1 MADDR
6 ESRALSKPARK
17 RPAGRLSQE
26 ERALWEHAA
35 RDLKPI
41 KGKKQRVHAALED
54 ADGELAPPKRETH
67 KPPKTVT
74 ESKQPAAARA
84 AALPAKLV
92 TVRLAAPP
100 PTALDRRK
108 ARQIGIGKIEIEA
121 RIDLHGM
128 RQGEAHTALRRFLM
142 SAHASG
148 RRWVL
153 VITGK
158 GAAARTAL
166 DERPMSA
173 ETERGV
179 LRRNVPRWLV
189 EPELAAIVVGYTAA
203 AIRHG
208 GEGALY
214 VQLRRRGRPE
224 S

>member
-6 ESRALSKPARK
+6 ESRALSKSGRK
-17 RPAGRLSQE
+17 RPAGRLSHE

-35 RDLKPI
+35 RDLKPL
-41 KGKKQRVHAALED
+41 KGKKQRVHAAPED
-54 ADGELAPPKRETH
+54 NEPVPPKREPH
-67 KPPKTVT
+67 KPTKTDS
-74 ESKQPAAARA
+74 EGKPLAAARPA
-84 AALPAKLV
+84 ATQARLV
-92 TVRLAAPP
+92 TVSLAAPP

-142 SAHASG
+142 GAHAGG

-158 GAAARTAL
+158 GTAARTAL
-166 DERPMSA
+166 DERPASA
-173 ETERGV
+173 EMERGV
-179 LRRNVPRWLV
+179 LRRNVPRWLA
-189 EPELAAIVVGYTAA
+189 EPELAAIVVGYTTA

>member
-6 ESRALSKPARK
+6 ESRTLSKGARK
-17 RPAGRLSQE
+17 RPAGRLSHE

-41 KGKKQRVHAALED
+41 KSKKQRVHVALED
-54 ADGELAPPKRETH
+54 AGGEPAPKREAH
-67 KPPKTVT
+67 KPAKTAS
-74 ESKQPAAARA
+74 EGQLFAAPRPAATT
-84 AALPAKLV
+84 AKLV
-92 TVRLAAPP
+92 PVSPAVPS

-142 SAHASG
+142 SAHAGG

-166 DERPMSA
+166 DERQRE

-179 LRRNVPRWLV
+179 LRRNVPRWLA
-189 EPELAAIVVGYTAA
+189 EPELAAIVVGYTTA

-214 VQLRRRGRPE
+214 VQLRKRGR
-224 S
+224 